1 MSAHAA
7 VRPFNASRP
16 RPRPIP
22 PSRMH
27 AHARFLLANPRII
40 PGKWAKVLE
49 VFVLHRERTERYLS
63 DQ

>member
-7 VRPFNASRP
+7 VRPFNASWP
-16 RPRPIP
+16 RPRPIS

-27 AHARFLLANPRII
+27 AHARFLLTNVRII
-40 PGKWAKVLE
+40 PWKWAKVLE
-49 VFVLHRERTERYLS
+49 VFVLHLERTERYLS